1 MPARKAGDFYPAIRP
16 YDSGHLRVSPVHE
29 IYYEQSGNPNGK
41 PVVFLHGG
49 PGGGTDSKM
58 RRFFDPKRYRIVLFD
73 QRGCGKSRPPASLE
87 DNTTWHLVADIE
99 ALREHLKIG
108 KWQVFGGS
116 WGSTLAL
123 AYSQKHPERC
133 TELVLRGIFLLRRW
147 ELEWFY
153 QDPGGAAALFP
164 DLWEHYVEPLS
175 DEERKDCM
183 RAYYRRLT
191 SDDRKTLL
199 AAARSWSIWEGAL
212 SYIKMNQDN
221 VKKYGDPEFA
231 AAFARIECH
240 YFVNGGWLER
250 EKPVARRRAQDPP
263 HPRDHRAG
271 ALRRRVPDAYRLGP
285 AQGLAGSRSP
295 RRSRRRALGLRA
307 GHRARADQGHGP
319 LLATMNVAPGFCKNG
334 LKSKGDAPIQLLPG
348 PAPAQRRVR
357 AGTMGAEVFRNDS
370 NLILATPPPSPA
382 LGEIRPSRCI
392 DEPFP
397 DQPGARIGRILLE
410 PRACRSEAERITP
423 GIHVGQHALTA
434 HG

>member
-1 MPARKAGDFYPAIRP
+1 MARAKQKARKAVPARKAGDFYPPIRP

-73 QRGCGKSRPPASLE
+73 QRGCGKSRPSASLQ

-153 QDPGGAAALFP
+153 QDPDGAGALFP
-164 DLWEHYVEPLS
+164 DLWEHYIEPLS
-175 DEERKDCM
+175 AEERRDCM
-183 RAYYRRLT
+183 RAYYQRLT

-212 SYIKMNQDN
+212 SYIKMNQDA
-221 VKKYGDPEFA
+221 VRKYGDPEFA

-250 EKPVARRRAQDPP
+250 ESQLLDDV
-263 HPRDHRAG
+263 PRIRHIPATIVQGRFDVVCPMRTAW
-271 ALRRRVPDAYRLGP
+271 ALHKAWPEADFRIVPDAGHSAFEP
-285 AQGLAGSRSP
+285 GTSRELI
-295 RRSRRRALGLRA
+295 RATDRY
-307 GHRARADQGHGP
+307 AR
-319 LLATMNVAPGFCKNG
+319 
-334 LKSKGDAPIQLLPG
+334 
-348 PAPAQRRVR
+348 
-357 AGTMGAEVFRNDS
+357 
-370 NLILATPPPSPA
+370 
-382 LGEIRPSRCI
+382 
-392 DEPFP
+392 
-397 DQPGARIGRILLE
+397 
-410 PRACRSEAERITP
+410 
-423 GIHVGQHALTA
+423 
-434 HG
+434 